1 MFLTGVRL
9 KKSATDLHAGI
20 SIDQVIAREVGHLT
34 RFPSLELSSDAT
46 RRLGRVRFWIRLR
59 LSIQSLLELS
69 DNARR
74 CRIQSAP
81 GL

>member
-9 KKSATDLHAGI
+9 KKSATELHAGI

-34 RFPSLELSSDAT
+34 RFASLELSSDAT
-46 RRLGRVRFWIRLR
+46 RGSGACDSGYACAYQYN
-59 LSIQSLLELS
+59 LSVELT

-81 GL
+81 DL